1 MRKSLLLVLLG
12 LLASAGRAAP
22 CFESMAADQA
32 SFFNSVDEVGLMP
45 LSDTVHSASE
55 LNAQMQRLIDREMSI
70 SYNQGRYLEELKKQ
84 ACRFY
89 IEYGNV
95 GIQGPLENCIVDV
108 LTPPRIELIPT
119 RRLSQDIH
127 CTTQTCIIGYH
138 DQTTVATTHSVEVGF
153 SVETSAAPFGMGVTF
168 TASASYGFST
178 TNEQS
183 TTFSYEFQLEKGES
197 GYIGVVSVQISAKI
211 RRRGFARLPFSV
223 ESIDETAYHE
233 SVIMESNKPRS
244 IVAFVHQ

>member
-55 LNAQMQRLIDREMSI
+55 LNAQMQRLID
-70 SYNQGRYLEELKKQ
+70 Q
-84 ACRFY
+84 
-89 IEYGNV
+89 YGNV
-95 GIQGPLENCIVDV
+95 GIQGPLEDCIVDV